1 MSANVNANLFL
12 CCNELISINNKAN
25 LFPLANIYFSIFMVV
40 SMGDELVVE
49 MSGEILLKRF
59 MEYLL

>member
-1 MSANVNANLFL
+1 MSANVNANLVL
-12 CCNELISINNKAN
+12 CCNELISINNKAK
-25 LFPLANIYFSIFMVV
+25 LFPLANIYLNIFIVV

-49 MSGEILLKRF
+49 MRGKILLKWF